1 MRISL
6 GILGMGLRGPD
17 IRPGFDNRHLII
29 EGQRRLLKVMEDLG
43 RS

>member
-1 MRISL
+1 MRIS
-6 GILGMGLRGPD
+6 LGMGLRGPD
-17 IRPGFDNRHLII
+17 IRPGFDNRILII